1 MIFALLADL
10 LERTA
15 NQGIDESD
23 SRMTMK
29 KGIANDRVV
38 QATDP
43 DIRHGRKTFSV
54 ETSGLKTHTTTDANL
69 ATSVVMTAA
78 NNPDAEPLPEVLE
91 QCKADRA
98 RPDRLIWPALEDTWM
113 VLHRLQGLSWH
124 TRVESCTIHMRTISL
139 VPLRTAHHNSRSSSV
154 YAMDSLVS
162 VQRKHSVARMSQEL
176 AELEDGRLTGMSCCR
191 SRLVLV
197 VGVTVAAALIGGVHA
212 HGQRLVLDAE
222 ARAIVEANRPA
233 GPEMHD
239 RDMLSILSK
248 LQYRYEDFSDEP
260 TCDESAW
267 GLSSDD
273 ESPSVISIEHAICE
287 VDLIFRV
294 IKYGY
299 AGYQYFG
306 GDVSFGNAKREI
318 LQELGV
324 WQTHIPVG
332 EYESIL
338 TSQLG
343 FIQDGHFGLGTTQLC
358 SPFTLSWNP
367 QYEFRRDEAG
377 FQSISCNRVRRV
389 VSIEGG
395 DPFAYLKPS
404 ISVDGSIVYV
414 PGVMRRLQDSGV
426 SIDVEYEDGQT
437 ETIRLNPMT
446 SIPLRGPAY
455 ELSEMDATPTVAIR
469 TFAPTLSVVEDLA
482 AFIDD
487 AGSLRDKKAIM
498 LDLRSN
504 GGGLST
510 YPISWL
516 WRLTY
521 EDPKPCRLGI
531 QLVTGTAAF
540 LVNPLFQLFSGSSQM
555 PSDAGEFLRTQSNPA
570 FPGWGYMSHGARSVM
585 KNEPLIV
592 VITDGYVASAAEHF
606 VASLR
611 HMDNVVFI
619 GANTSGTLLTGCAGT
634 CLLPFSGLAMAV
646 PTGLSLLEDA
656 SNRDGVG
663 FLPDFWVHPDCAL
676 ERATRFIRKHVVVE
690 LRSIRSGVPTSTT
703 SSEPSLPLLRS
714 RTRHYPISRAQGSP
728 RSHV

>member
-1 MIFALLADL
+1 MGRCDYQDRRIDL
-10 LERTA
+10 
-15 NQGIDESD
+15 S
-23 SRMTMK
+23 
-29 KGIANDRVV
+29 
-38 QATDP
+38 
-43 DIRHGRKTFSV
+43 
-54 ETSGLKTHTTTDANL
+54 
-69 ATSVVMTAA
+69 
-78 NNPDAEPLPEVLE
+78 
-91 QCKADRA
+91 
-98 RPDRLIWPALEDTWM
+98 
-113 VLHRLQGLSWH
+113 LHYAVRSLSFQ
-124 TRVESCTIHMRTISL
+124 S
-139 VPLRTAHHNSRSSSV
+139 
-154 YAMDSLVS
+154 
-162 VQRKHSVARMSQEL
+162 KHSVDRMSQEL
-176 AELEDGRLTGMSCCR
+176 AELENGRLTRMSRCR

-197 VGVTVAAALIGGVHA
+197 VGMTIAAALIGGARA

-222 ARAIVEANRPA
+222 DRAILEANRPA
-233 GPEMHD
+233 GPEMYD
-239 RDMLSILSK
+239 RDMLSMFGK

-260 TCDESAW
+260 TSDELAR
-267 GLSSDD
+267 GLSGND
-273 ESPSVISIEHAICE
+273 EPPSVISIEHAMCE

-306 GDVSFGNAKREI
+306 GDVSFGNAKRRI
-318 LQELGV
+318 LQKLGV
-324 WQTHIPVG
+324 WQTDVPVS

-358 SPFTLSWNP
+358 SPFALSWNP
-367 QYEFRRDEAG
+367 QYEFRRDEIG
-377 FQSISCNRVRRV
+377 FQLTCCDCVRRV
-389 VSIEGG
+389 ASIEGG
-395 DPFAYLKPS
+395 DPSAYLKPS

-414 PGVMRRLQDSGV
+414 PGAMRRLQDSGV
-426 SIDVEYEDGQT
+426 SIDVEYEDGQS

-446 SIPLRGPAY
+446 SNPLRGPAY
-455 ELSEMDATPTVAIR
+455 ELREMDGTPIVAIR
-469 TFAPTLSVVEDLA
+469 TFAPTPGAVEDLA

-487 AGSLRDKKAIM
+487 AGSLRDEKAIM

-504 GGGLST
+504 GGGLGT

-521 EDPKPCRLGI
+521 EDPKPCRLRI
-531 QLVTGTAAF
+531 QLVTDTAAL

-555 PSDAGEFLRTQSNPA
+555 PLDAGEFLRTQSNPA
-570 FPGWGYMSHGARSVM
+570 FPGWGYVSHGARSVV

-592 VITDGYVASAAEHF
+592 VVTDRYVAAAAEHF

-619 GANTSGTLLTGCAGT
+619 GANTSGTLLTSCAGA

-676 ERATRFIRKHVVVE
+676 ERAIRFVRRHVTRE
-690 LRSIRSGVPTSTT
+690 GL
-703 SSEPSLPLLRS
+703 
-714 RTRHYPISRAQGSP
+714 
-728 RSHV
+728 

>member
-1 MIFALLADL
+1 M
-10 LERTA
+10 
-15 NQGIDESD
+15 G
-23 SRMTMK
+23 
-29 KGIANDRVV
+29 
-38 QATDP
+38 
-43 DIRHGRKTFSV
+43 
-54 ETSGLKTHTTTDANL
+54 
-69 ATSVVMTAA
+69 
-78 NNPDAEPLPEVLE
+78 
-91 QCKADRA
+91 
-98 RPDRLIWPALEDTWM
+98 
-113 VLHRLQGLSWH
+113 
-124 TRVESCTIHMRTISL
+124 
-139 VPLRTAHHNSRSSSV
+139 
-154 YAMDSLVS
+154 
-162 VQRKHSVARMSQEL
+162 
-176 AELEDGRLTGMSCCR
+176 
-191 SRLVLV
+191 
-197 VGVTVAAALIGGVHA
+197 
-212 HGQRLVLDAE
+212 
-222 ARAIVEANRPA
+222 
-233 GPEMHD
+233 
-239 RDMLSILSK
+239 
-248 LQYRYEDFSDEP
+248 
-260 TCDESAW
+260 
-267 GLSSDD
+267 
-273 ESPSVISIEHAICE
+273 
-287 VDLIFRV
+287 
-294 IKYGY
+294 
-299 AGYQYFG
+299 
-306 GDVSFGNAKREI
+306 
-318 LQELGV
+318 
-324 WQTHIPVG
+324 
-332 EYESIL
+332 
-338 TSQLG
+338 
-343 FIQDGHFGLGTTQLC
+343 
-358 SPFTLSWNP
+358 
-367 QYEFRRDEAG
+367 
-377 FQSISCNRVRRV
+377 
-389 VSIEGG
+389 
-395 DPFAYLKPS
+395 
-404 ISVDGSIVYV
+404 
-414 PGVMRRLQDSGV
+414 
-426 SIDVEYEDGQT
+426 
-437 ETIRLNPMT
+437 
-446 SIPLRGPAY
+446 
-455 ELSEMDATPTVAIR
+455 ATPTVAIR
-469 TFAPTLSVVEDLA
+469 TFAPTLSVVEDLG

-570 FPGWGYMSHGARSVM
+570 FPGWGYMSHGAGSVM